1 MLAIEVDE
9 NQHTSKDEKDEE
21 IRYDDLYMLHSGKW
35 VYVRYNPDSFMDEKG
50 KRRNPLKEKRFQLL
64 KETIQLLIKKIQEEK
79 NTDLVEIHKL
89 FYNSTISNILSII

>member
-35 VYVRYNPDSFMDEKG
+35 VYIRYNPDSFTDEKG
-50 KRRNPLKEKRFQLL
+50 KRRNPLKEKRLEQL
-64 KETIQLLIKKIQEEK
+64 KERIQTLMKKIHEEK

-89 FYNSTISNILSII
+89 FYNSTVSNTLSIV